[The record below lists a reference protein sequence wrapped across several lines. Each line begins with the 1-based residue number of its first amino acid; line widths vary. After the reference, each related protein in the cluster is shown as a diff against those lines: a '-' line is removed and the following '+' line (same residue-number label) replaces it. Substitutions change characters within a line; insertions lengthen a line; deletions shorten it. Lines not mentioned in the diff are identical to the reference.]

1 MTVSQMANLN
11 RDVNACMN
19 WLNDDLRNMREQ
31 GDEAIF
37 ISEHQAKQLWD
48 CLLAVEHLI
57 SLIFN
62 NLVIPG
68 TESR

>member
-1 MTVSQMANLN
+1 MTVSEMANLN
-11 RDVNACMN
+11 RDVNACMSG
-19 WLNDDLRNMREQ
+19 LSDELRNMREQ
-31 GDEAIF
+31 GEETIF
-37 ISEHQAKQLWD
+37 INEYQAERLYD

-57 SLIFN
+57 TGIFN

>member
-11 RDVNACMN
+11 RDINACMSG
-19 WLNDDLRNMREQ
+19 LNEDLRNMREQ
-31 GDEAIF
+31 GEETIF
-37 ISEHQAKQLWD
+37 ITEYQANRLIE

-57 SLIFN
+57 NGIFN

>member
-1 MTVSQMANLN
+1 MTVAQMANLN
-11 RDVNACMN
+11 RDVNACMS
-19 WLNDDLRNMREQ
+19 WLNDDLRNMREE
-31 GDEAIF
+31 GDESIF
-37 ISEHQAKQLWD
+37 INEYQAERLYD

-57 SLIFN
+57 NVIFN

>member
-1 MTVSQMANLN
+1 MTVAQMANLN
-11 RDVNACMN
+11 RDVNACMS
-19 WLNDDLRNMREQ
+19 WLNDDLRNMREE
-31 GDEAIF
+31 GDESIF
-37 ISEHQAKQLWD
+37 ISKYQAEQLWD

-57 SLIFN
+57 NCIFN

>member
-11 RDVNACMN
+11 RDINACMSG
-19 WLNDDLRNMREQ
+19 LSEELRNMREE
-31 GDEAIF
+31 GEESIF
-37 ISEHQAKQLWD
+37 ISEYQAKQLYD

>member
-1 MTVSQMANLN
+1 MTVSEMANLN
-11 RDVNACMN
+11 RDVNTCMSG
-19 WLNDDLRNMREQ
+19 LSDELRNMREQ
-31 GDEAIF
+31 GDESIF
-37 ISEHQAKQLWD
+37 INEYQAERLYD

-57 SLIFN
+57 NGIFN

>member
-1 MTVSQMANLN
+1 MTVSEMANLN
-11 RDVNACMN
+11 RDVNACMSG
-19 WLNDDLRNMREQ
+19 LSDELRNMREQ
-31 GDEAIF
+31 GEETIF
-37 ISEHQAKQLWD
+37 INEYQAERLYD

-57 SLIFN
+57 NGIFN

>member
-1 MTVSQMANLN
+1 MTVSEMANLN

-19 WLNDDLRNMREQ
+19 GLSEELSNMREQ
-31 GDEAIF
+31 GENKIF
-37 ISEHQAKQLWD
+37 INDCQAERLYG
-48 CLLAVEHLI
+48 CLLGVEHLI
-57 SLIFN
+57 TVIFN

>member
-11 RDVNACMN
+11 RDVNACMS
-19 WLNDDLRNMREQ
+19 WLNDDLRNMREE
-31 GDEAIF
+31 GEESIF
-37 ISEHQAKQLWD
+37 ISEYQANQLWD

-62 NLVIPG
+62 NLIIHG

>member
-1 MTVSQMANLN
+1 MTVSQMANLS
-11 RDVNACMN
+11 RDVNTCMSG
-19 WLNDDLRNMREQ
+19 LSEELRNMREQ
-31 GDEAIF
+31 GEETFF
-37 ISEHQAKQLWD
+37 ISEYQAERLYD

-57 SLIFN
+57 NVIFN

>member
-11 RDVNACMN
+11 RDVGACMS
-19 WLNDDLRNMREQ
+19 WLNDDLRNMRDQ

-37 ISEHQAKQLWD
+37 ISEYQAKQLWD
-48 CLLAVEHLI
+48 CLLAVDHLI
-57 SLIFN
+57 NVIFN